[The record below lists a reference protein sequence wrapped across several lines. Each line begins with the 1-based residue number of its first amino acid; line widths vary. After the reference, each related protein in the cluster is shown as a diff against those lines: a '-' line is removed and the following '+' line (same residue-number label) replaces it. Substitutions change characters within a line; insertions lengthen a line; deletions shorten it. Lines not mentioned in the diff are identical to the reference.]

1 MVARPHSRGVSL
13 IEILISMVIGLVII
27 GVTFANYL
35 NSGSG
40 RNSSAA
46 LGQMAEDA
54 NVALNFLRKQIT
66 QAGYSEPYK
75 TNDKDGLE
83 RKYAGRSVFGCNQA
97 LFADPKVPTI
107 GQLGC
112 AAAAS
117 SGSDSIA
124 VAYEA
129 TQDNAIWNTTVIRPR
144 DCIGSGVAQTPR
156 NPPSGTDFVPAYY
169 LAESRLYIANNSL
182 MCQGNGQTN
191 LPVAGTPSQP
201 EVRIDPLTSPQPLVD
216 NIVSMR
222 ITYGLSDQ
230 VKIDPLRTGELHV
243 AGRTPVQFVDA
254 SAVGDNTS
262 ANWDRV
268 VAVRI
273 CLVVRSDQ
281 EVLDEPADYYDCHA
295 VDSATP
301 AVHAPKPT
309 DRRLYRAFS
318 TTIMVQNR
326 LGKAVP
332 VTSTGTST
340 GTTTGT
346 PTTTPPTSG
355 TTP

>member
-1 MVARPHSRGVSL
+1 MVIRHRSRGISL
-13 IEILISMVIGLVII
+13 VELLISMVIGLVVI

-75 TNDKDGLE
+75 TNDTVGLE
-83 RKYAGRSVFGCNQA
+83 RKYAGRSVFGCNHA
-97 LFADPKVPTI
+97 GFADPQVPTI
-107 GQLGC
+107 AQLTC
-112 AAAAS
+112 PAAAAG
-117 SGSDSIA
+117 GSDSIA

-129 TQDNAIWNTTVIRPR
+129 TADNAIANTDGRPR
-144 DCIGSGVAQTPR
+144 DCIGSGLAQTPAGAA
-156 NPPSGTDFVPAYY
+156 PSTVPAYY
-169 LAESRLYIANNSL
+169 LAESRLYIDNNSL
-182 MCQGNGQTN
+182 MCQGNGQTS
-191 LPVAGTPSQP
+191 LPSAGTATLPA
-201 EVRIDPLTSPQPLVD
+201 VPLSTAPQPLVD

-222 ITYGLSDQ
+222 VTYGLSAQ
-230 VKIDPLRTGELHV
+230 VKIDPLHTGEMRI

-254 SAVGDNTS
+254 SAVGANTS
-262 ANWDRV
+262 DNWDHV
-268 VAVRI
+268 VAVRV
-273 CLVVRSDQ
+273 CLVVRSES
-281 EVLDEPADYYDCHA
+281 EVMDSVTPYYGCDA

-301 AVHAPKPT
+301 TTTTPG

-318 TTIMVQNR
+318 TTVMVQNR
-326 LGKAVP
+326 LGKPVP
-332 VTSTGTST
+332 VTGTSTGTST

-346 PTTTPPTSG
+346 TTTSPTSG